1 MKQNPILIKEI
12 TRLVCTFIDPK
23 DLLNLALTCRV
34 LYHESCFRLWNT
46 LNPKS
51 HRTLR
56 KIKNTLE
63 TTKEY
68 NKLVWKFRWF
78 AREDVHHLE
87 RLFFDSFI
95 FPNLRELEFSNA
107 AAQDHIVYPIIA
119 ASPFLR
125 SLNLSQC
132 YCLSTDT
139 IRPLLSMPR
148 NRLESL
154 NLYGC
159 GKIDPQVMA
168 DIIYRHAATLKC
180 LRLTDITDAI
190 LDAIQTCS
198 RLNDLGLEHCSDTTL
213 SNTALNRFFSAL
225 SKNQVQLKQLRLRDI
240 DNLTSTHLISL
251 TNSKSG
257 LSLLNFD
264 MSECNR
270 VKSDGVSRLATKCTS
285 LTTLFLA
292 YQHGVTDEAMQLFI
306 GNCHY
311 LKHVD
316 VSGCRLLTDQAF
328 FPLLDGV
335 VEEED
340 DLIPIILETLNVS
353 GLDLLSP
360 HTIHQLLTRLPRLQE
375 LSLGV
380 TYDLDEADRILE
392 IINHDQ
398 ITFYI
403 DIEKYYTICRMP
415 NSNIIINPALITSNT
430 ITTNFIESDDNA
442 ISLPSS
448 STWALPPSIFQ
459 LE

>member
-1 MKQNPILIKEI
+1 M
-12 TRLVCTFIDPK
+12 
-23 DLLNLALTCRV
+23 
-34 LYHESCFRLWNT
+34 
-46 LNPKS
+46 
-51 HRTLR
+51 
-56 KIKNTLE
+56 
-63 TTKEY
+63 
-68 NKLVWKFRWF
+68 
-78 AREDVHHLE
+78 
-87 RLFFDSFI
+87 
-95 FPNLRELEFSNA
+95 
-107 AAQDHIVYPIIA
+107 
-119 ASPFLR
+119 
-125 SLNLSQC
+125 
-132 YCLSTDT
+132 
-139 IRPLLSMPR
+139 
-148 NRLESL
+148 
-154 NLYGC
+154 
-159 GKIDPQVMA
+159 
-168 DIIYRHAATLKC
+168 
-180 LRLTDITDAI
+180 
-190 LDAIQTCS
+190 
-198 RLNDLGLEHCSDTTL
+198 
-213 SNTALNRFFSAL
+213 
-225 SKNQVQLKQLRLRDI
+225 
-240 DNLTSTHLISL
+240 
-251 TNSKSG
+251 
-257 LSLLNFD
+257 
-264 MSECNR
+264 
-270 VKSDGVSRLATKCTS
+270 
-285 LTTLFLA
+285 
-292 YQHGVTDEAMQLFI
+292 
-306 GNCHY
+306 
-311 LKHVD
+311 D